1 MLENQIKFYMRFA
14 SQTSMNALMLI
25 LMTVTSTPCV
35 RTLKDLMFV
44 VVKKDILEMV
54 ETAQVKCHDVFHRSI
69 LDVDAFNIFF
79 YHLHD
84 SNSVFILFTHLD
96 LDECAS
102 PNECDLNALC
112 TNTEGSYVCRCRKG
126 FAGDGR
132 NCTGNN
138 SC

>member
-54 ETAQVKCHDVFHRSI
+54 ETAQVEI
-69 LDVDAFNIFF
+69 IFV
-79 YHLHD
+79 LE
-84 SNSVFILFTHLD
+84 SSVAI
-96 LDECAS
+96 
-102 PNECDLNALC
+102 
-112 TNTEGSYVCRCRKG
+112 
-126 FAGDGR
+126 
-132 NCTGNN
+132 
-138 SC
+138 